1 MTIMRKVL
9 LATTALIAVGTVQAA
24 SADVTISGSYEWQ
37 YNTMDKSG
45 TDYSSGTTSDNSISN
60 EIDVNIGFSSTTDSG
75 LSLAMGYSWV
85 ENDGTTGNAESVG
98 ATISGDFGTLGTG
111 AGFGEFGDKFA
122 TAVDVTADPAS
133 PWTTSAAGDLYD
145 TPGDEMV
152 AATGTGINY
161 LSPDMNGFQFSLGMS
176 NAGTTSHAD
185 TTAGGFQYAMSAG
198 DASITLKYA
207 MSSTAASAAGYGNGI
222 DASSLGLVIGYG
234 DATITVASNSAE
246 SDNTQNGV
254 TAAGG
259 ANGTAFDYQSS
270 GVGVSYVVSDS
281 VSVAAYTAS
290 TDNDKDSDYD
300 VSENGVSF
308 TYTIADGLS
317 ASVTHTDMDVK
328 TNTNNGTT
336 TSGNYTV
343 VAVNLSF

>member
-37 YNTMDKSG
+37 YNTFDKSG
-45 TDYSSGTTSDNSISN
+45 TDYSSGTDSDNSVSE
-60 EIDVNIGFSSTTDSG
+60 EIDVSIGFSSTTDSG
-75 LSLAMGYSWV
+75 LTLAMNYGLI
-85 ENDGTTGNAESVG
+85 EGAAGTESVG
-98 ATISGDFGTLGTG
+98 ATISGDFGTIGLPD
-111 AGFGEFGDKFA
+111 AAFGEFGDKFA

-133 PWTTSAAGDLYD
+133 PFTEGTDLYD

-152 AATGTGINY
+152 DATNSGLNY
-161 LSPDMNGFQFSLGMS
+161 LSPDMNGFQFSIGYA
-176 NAGTTSHAD
+176 NGGTTSHAD

-207 MSSTAASAAGYGNGI
+207 MSAKGDSSSGAADGKDAA
-222 DASSLGLVIGYG
+222 SLGLVIGLG
-234 DATITVASNSAE
+234 DATVTVAQNTAE
-246 SDNTQNGV
+246 SDNGTS
-254 TAAGG
+254 AAY
-259 ANGTAFDYQSS
+259 DYKST
-270 GVGVSYVVSDS
+270 GVGIGYTVSDS
-281 VSVAAYTAS
+281 LSVAAYTAS
-290 TDNDKDSDYD
+290 GENDKDSDYD

-317 ASVTHTDMDVK
+317 ASVTHTDMDVRDNDES
-328 TNTNNGTT
+328 TS

>member
-24 SADVTISGSYEWQ
+24 SADVTISGSFEWQ
-37 YNTMDKSG
+37 YNTFDKSG
-45 TDYSSGTTSDNSISN
+45 TDYSSGTTSDNSITN

-75 LSLAMGYSWV
+75 LSLAMGYSLI
-85 ENDGTTGNAESVG
+85 EGGSAESVG
-98 ATISGDFGTLGTG
+98 ASISGDFGSLGTG
-111 AGFGEFGDKFA
+111 FFAEYGDKFA

-133 PWTTSAAGDLYD
+133 PWTASATGDLYD

-152 AATGTGINY
+152 AATATGINY

-185 TTAGGFQYAMSAG
+185 TTAGGFQYAMAAG

-207 MSSTAASAAGYGNGI
+207 MSSTADSAAGYGNGV

-246 SDNTQNGV
+246 SDNTQSGA
-254 TAAGG
+254 TAGG
-259 ANGTAFDYQSS
+259 GASGTAFDYQSS
-270 GVGVSYVVSDS
+270 GIGVSYVVSDS
-281 VSVAAYTAS
+281 VKVAAYTAS
-290 TDNDKDSDYD
+290 MDNDKDADYD
-300 VSENGVSF
+300 VGESGVSL

-328 TNTNNGTT
+328 DNDDTSS
-336 TSGNYTV
+336 TSGSYTV

>member
-24 SADVTISGSYEWQ
+24 SADVTISGSFEWQ
-37 YNTMDKSG
+37 YNTFDKSG
-45 TDYSSGTTSDNSISN
+45 TDYSSGTTSDNSITN

-75 LSLAMGYSWV
+75 LSLGMGYSLI
-85 ENDGTTGNAESVG
+85 EGGSAESVG
-98 ATISGDFGTLGTG
+98 ASISGDFGSLGTG
-111 AGFGEFGDKFA
+111 FFAEYGDKFA

-133 PWTTSAAGDLYD
+133 PWTASATGDLYD

-152 AATGTGINY
+152 AATATGINY
-161 LSPDMNGFQFSLGMS
+161 LSPDMNGFQFSLGVS
-176 NAGTTSHAD
+176 NAGTASHAD
-185 TTAGGFQYAMSAG
+185 TTAGGFQYAMAAG

-207 MSSTAASAAGYGNGI
+207 MSSTADTAAGYGNGV

-234 DATITVASNSAE
+234 DATITMASNSAE
-246 SDNTQNGV
+246 SDNTQSGA
-254 TAAGG
+254 TAGG
-259 ANGTAFDYQSS
+259 GASGTAFDYQSS

-281 VSVAAYTAS
+281 VKVAAYTAS
-290 TDNDKDSDYD
+290 ADNDKDADYD
-300 VSENGVSF
+300 VSENGVSL

-317 ASVTHTDMDVK
+317 ASVTHTDMDVRD
-328 TNTNNGTT
+328 NNDTAS

>member
-24 SADVTISGSYEWQ
+24 SADVTISGSFEWQ
-37 YNTMDKSG
+37 YNTWDKSG
-45 TDYSSGTTSDNSISN
+45 TDYSSSTTSDNSVSQ

-75 LSLAMGYSWV
+75 LSLAMGYSLI
-85 ENDGTTGNAESVG
+85 EGASAESVG
-98 ATISGDFGTLGTG
+98 ASISGDFGSLGTG
-111 AGFGEFGDKFA
+111 FFAEYGDKFA
-122 TAVDVTADPAS
+122 TAVDVTADPDS
-133 PWTTSAAGDLYD
+133 PWTTSTAGASNIYD

-152 AATGTGINY
+152 AATDTGINY
-161 LSPDMNGFQFSLGMS
+161 LSPDMNGFQFSLGYE
-176 NAGTTSHAD
+176 NAGSASHGD
-185 TTAGGFQYAMSAG
+185 TTAGGFQYAMAAG

-207 MSSTAASAAGYGNGI
+207 MSSTSATAAGYGNGI

-234 DATITVASNSAE
+234 DATITMASNSAE
-246 SDNTQNGV
+246 SDNTQNGA
-254 TAAGG
+254 TAGGG

-270 GVGVSYVVSDS
+270 GVGVSYVVSDT
-281 VSVAAYTAS
+281 VKVAAYTAS
-290 TDNDKDSDYD
+290 MDNDKDADYD
-300 VSENGVSF
+300 VSENGVSL

-317 ASVTHTDMDVK
+317 ASVTHTDMDVRDNDD
-328 TNTNNGTT
+328 TSS

>member
-24 SADVTISGSYEWQ
+24 SADVTISGSFEWQ
-37 YNTMDKSG
+37 YNTFDKSG
-45 TDYSSGTTSDNSISN
+45 TDYSSGTTSDNSITN

-75 LSLAMGYSWV
+75 LSLGMGYSLI
-85 ENDGTTGNAESVG
+85 EGGSAESVG
-98 ATISGDFGTLGTG
+98 ASISGDFGSLGTG
-111 AGFGEFGDKFA
+111 FFAEYGDKFA

-133 PWTTSAAGDLYD
+133 PWTASATGDLYD

-152 AATGTGINY
+152 AATATGINY
-161 LSPDMNGFQFSLGMS
+161 LSPDMNGFQFSVGVS
-176 NAGTTSHAD
+176 NAGTASHAD
-185 TTAGGFQYAMSAG
+185 TTAGGFQYAMAAG

-207 MSSTAASAAGYGNGI
+207 MSSTADTAAGYGNGV

-234 DATITVASNSAE
+234 DATITMASNSAE
-246 SDNTQNGV
+246 SDNTQSGA
-254 TAAGG
+254 TAGG
-259 ANGTAFDYQSS
+259 GASGTAFDYQSS

-281 VSVAAYTAS
+281 VKVAAYTAS
-290 TDNDKDSDYD
+290 ADNDKDADYD
-300 VSENGVSF
+300 VSENGVSL

-317 ASVTHTDMDVK
+317 ASVTHTDMDVRDNDD
-328 TNTNNGTT
+328 TAS

>member
-1 MTIMRKVL
+1 MRKVL

-24 SADVTISGSYEWQ
+24 SADVTISGSYGWH
-37 YNTMDKSG
+37 YNTWDLSG
-45 TDYSSGTTSDNSISN
+45 TDYSSGTASDNSVSE
-60 EIDVNIGFSSTTDSG
+60 EIDVSIGFSSTTDSG
-75 LSLAMGYSWV
+75 LTLAMNYGLV
-85 ENDGTTGNAESVG
+85 EGAAGTESVG
-98 ATISGDFGTLGTG
+98 ATISGDFGTIGLPD
-111 AGFGEFGDKFA
+111 AGFGEYGDKFA

-133 PWTTSAAGDLYD
+133 PWTTSTAGASNLYD

-152 AATGTGINY
+152 ASTNSGLNY
-161 LSPDMNGFQFSLGMS
+161 LSPDMNGFQFSLGYR
-176 NAGTTSHAD
+176 NAGGASHAD
-185 TTAGGFQYAMSAG
+185 VTAGGFQYAMSAG

-207 MSSTAASAAGYGNGI
+207 MSSTSASAAGYGNGI

-234 DATITVASNSAE
+234 DATITMASNSAE
-246 SDNTQNGV
+246 SDNTQNGI

-259 ANGTAFDYQSS
+259 ADGTAFDYQSS
-270 GVGVSYVVSDS
+270 GIGVSYVVSDS
-281 VSVAAYTAS
+281 MKVAAYTAS
-290 TDNDKDSDYD
+290 MDNDKDADYD

-328 TNTNNGTT
+328 TNANNGST

-343 VAVNLSF
+343 VALDFSF

>member
-37 YNTMDKSG
+37 YNTFDKSG
-45 TDYSSGTTSDNSISN
+45 TDYSSGTTSDNSVSE

-75 LSLAMGYSWV
+75 LTLAMGYSLI
-85 ENDGTTGNAESVG
+85 EGSSTEGVG
-98 ATISGDFGTLGTG
+98 ATISGDFGTIGLPD

-122 TAVDVTADPAS
+122 TAVDVAADPAS
-133 PWTTSAAGDLYD
+133 PFTESAVQTGAAVVYD

-152 AATGTGINY
+152 AATNSGLNY
-161 LSPDMNGFQFSLGMS
+161 LSPDMNGFQFSIGYA
-176 NAGTTSHAD
+176 NAGIASHAD
-185 TTAGGFQYAMSAG
+185 VTAGGFQYGMNAG

-207 MSSTAASAAGYGNGI
+207 MSATGDSSSGAADGI
-222 DASSLGLVIGYG
+222 DATSLGLVIGLG
-234 DATITVASNSAE
+234 DATVTVAQNTAE
-246 SDNTQNGV
+246 SDNGTS
-254 TAAGG
+254 AAY
-259 ANGTAFDYQSS
+259 DYKST
-270 GVGVSYVVSDS
+270 GVGIGYTVSDAL
-281 VSVAAYTAS
+281 SVAAYTAS
-290 TDNDKDSDYD
+290 GENDKDSGYD

-328 TNTNNGTT
+328 DNDDSTS

-343 VAVNLSF
+343 VAVNVSF

>member
-37 YNTMDKSG
+37 YNTFDKSG
-45 TDYSSGTTSDNSISN
+45 TDYSSGATDDSTITN

-75 LSLAMGYSWV
+75 LTLAMNYSLV
-85 ENDGTTGNAESVG
+85 EGSGSESIG
-98 ATISGDFGTLGTG
+98 ATISGDFGTIGLTD
-111 AGFGEFGDKFA
+111 AVTGEFGDAFA
-122 TAVDVTADPAS
+122 TAVDVTADPGS
-133 PWTTSAAGDLYD
+133 PFTESAVQTAAAVVYD

-152 AATGTGINY
+152 DATGSGINY
-161 LSPDMNGFQFSLGMS
+161 LSPDMNGFQFSIGYS
-176 NAGTTSHAD
+176 DAGDSTHAD
-185 TTAGGFQYAMSAG
+185 VTAGGFQYAMSAG

-207 MSSTAASAAGYGNGI
+207 MSAKGDSSSGAADGK
-222 DASSLGLVIGYG
+222 DATSLGLVIGLG
-234 DATITVASNSAE
+234 DAKVTVAQNTAE
-246 SDNTQNGV
+246 SDNGNS
-254 TAAGG
+254 AAY
-259 ANGTAFDYQSS
+259 DYKST
-270 GVGVSYVVSDS
+270 GVGIGYTVSDS
-281 VSVAAYTAS
+281 LSVAAYTAS
-290 TDNDKDSDYD
+290 GENDKNSNYD
-300 VSENGVSF
+300 VNENGVSF

-328 TNTNNGTT
+328 DNDDSTS

>member
-24 SADVTISGSYEWQ
+24 SADVTISGSFEWQ
-37 YNTMDKSG
+37 YNTFEKSG
-45 TDYSSGTTSDNSISN
+45 VNYSSGTTSDNSITN

-75 LSLAMGYSWV
+75 LSLAMGYSLV
-85 ENDGTTGNAESVG
+85 ENVGTTGNAESVG

-111 AGFGEFGDKFA
+111 GGFGEFGDKFA
-122 TAVDVTADPAS
+122 TSVDVTADPAS
-133 PWTTSAAGDLYD
+133 PFSASATGDIYD

-152 AATGTGINY
+152 AATGDGINY

-185 TTAGGFQYAMSAG
+185 TTAGGFQYAMAAG

-207 MSSTAASAAGYGNGI
+207 MSATSSISSANDSAI
-222 DASSLGLVIGYG
+222 DATSLGLVIGLG
-234 DATITVASNSAE
+234 DATLTVAQNTAE
-246 SDNTQNGV
+246 STNG
-254 TAAGG
+254 AGSHSG
-259 ANGTAFDYQSS
+259 AGNAGTEAYDYKST
-270 GVGVSYVVSDS
+270 GVGLKYTVSDTL
-281 VSVAAYTAS
+281 SVAAYTAS
-290 TDNDKDSDYD
+290 AENDKDSAYD
-300 VSENGVSF
+300 VSENGVSL

-317 ASVTHTDMDVK
+317 ASVTHTDMDVQD
-328 TNTNNGTT
+328 NNDSTS

>member
-24 SADVTISGSYEWQ
+24 SADVTISGSFEWQ
-37 YNTMDKSG
+37 YNTWDKSG
-45 TDYSSGTTSDNSISN
+45 TDYSSSTTSDNSITN

-75 LSLAMGYSWV
+75 LSLAMGYSLTEV
-85 ENDGTTGNAESVG
+85 GSSPESIG
-98 ATISGDFGTLGTG
+98 ASISGDFGSLGTG
-111 AGFGEFGDKFA
+111 FFAEYGDKFA

-133 PWTTSAAGDLYD
+133 PWTASAAGELYD

-152 AATGTGINY
+152 AATATGINY

-176 NAGTTSHAD
+176 NAGTTTHAD
-185 TTAGGFQYAMSAG
+185 TTAGGFQYAMAAG

-207 MSSTAASAAGYGNGI
+207 MSSTADSAAGYGNGV

-234 DATITVASNSAE
+234 DATITMASNSAE
-246 SDNTQNGV
+246 SDNTQNGA
-254 TAAGG
+254 TAGGG

-281 VSVAAYTAS
+281 VKVAAYTAS
-290 TDNDKDSDYD
+290 MDNDKDADYD
-300 VSENGVSF
+300 VSENGVSL

-317 ASVTHTDMDVK
+317 ASVTHTDMDVRDNDD
-328 TNTNNGTT
+328 TSS

>member
-1 MTIMRKVL
+1 MRKVL

-37 YNTMDKSG
+37 YNTWDKSG
-45 TDYSSGTTSDNSISN
+45 TDYSSGTTSDNSVSE

-75 LSLAMGYSWV
+75 LTLAMGYSLI
-85 ENDGTTGNAESVG
+85 EGAAAESVG
-98 ATISGDFGTLGTG
+98 ATISGDFGTIGLPD

-122 TAVDVTADPAS
+122 TAVDVAADPAS
-133 PWTTSAAGDLYD
+133 PWTTSTAGASNIYD
-145 TPGDEMV
+145 TPGDEKV
-152 AATGTGINY
+152 AATNSGLNY
-161 LSPDMNGFQFSLGMS
+161 LSPDMNGFQFSIGYANGGAS
-176 NAGTTSHAD
+176 SHAD
-185 TTAGGFQYAMSAG
+185 VTAGGFQYAMAAC

-207 MSSTAASAAGYGNGI
+207 MSSTSASAAGYGNGI

-234 DATITVASNSAE
+234 DATITMASNSAE

-254 TAAGG
+254 TVGGG

-270 GVGVSYVVSDS
+270 GVGVSYVVSDTLK
-281 VSVAAYTAS
+281 VAAYTAS
-290 TDNDKDSDYD
+290 MDNDKDADYD
-300 VSENGVSF
+300 VSENGVSL

-317 ASVTHTDMDVK
+317 ASVTHTDMDVRDNDD
-328 TNTNNGTT
+328 TSS

>member
-1 MTIMRKVL
+1 MRKVL

-24 SADVTISGSYEWQ
+24 SADVTISGSFEWQ
-37 YNTMDKSG
+37 YNTFEKSG
-45 TDYSSGTTSDNSISN
+45 VNYSSGTTSDNSITN

-75 LSLAMGYSWV
+75 LSLAMGYSLT
-85 ENDGTTGNAESVG
+85 EGDSAGNNAESTG
-98 ATISGDFGTLGTG
+98 ASISGDFGSLGTG
-111 AGFGEFGDKFA
+111 YFAEYGDKFA

-133 PWTTSAAGDLYD
+133 PFSASATGDIYD

-152 AATGTGINY
+152 ADTATGINY

-176 NAGTTSHAD
+176 NAGTTTHAD
-185 TTAGGFQYAMSAG
+185 TTAGGFQYAMAAG

-207 MSSTAASAAGYGNGI
+207 MSSTAASAAGYGNGV

-246 SDNTQNGV
+246 SDNTQSGA
-254 TAAGG
+254 TAGG
-259 ANGTAFDYQSS
+259 GASGTAFDYQSS
-270 GVGVSYVVSDS
+270 GVGVSYVVGDS
-281 VSVAAYTAS
+281 VKVAAYTAS
-290 TDNDKDSDYD
+290 ADNDKDADYD
-300 VSENGVSF
+300 VSENGVSL

-317 ASVTHTDMDVK
+317 ASVTHTDMDVRD
-328 TNTNNGTT
+328 NNDTT
-336 TSGNYTV
+336 STSGNYTV